1 MFTLKSAPA
10 RQIPMK
16 EITQK
21 KVKRFTTAAKLSEVM
36 DVSRPTPLNWFLAGK
51 IPGVKI
57 GNVVRFPIAEVSK
70 ILGIDPEVFNP

>member
-1 MFTLKSAPA
+1 
-10 RQIPMK
+10 MK
-16 EITQK
+16 ATTQK

-70 ILGIDPEVFNP
+70 ILGVDPEVFNS